1 MSRENDARRDDWDE
15 PQSGEYRPERTR
27 PRQPRPRP
35 SQGGV
40 QQERGRQTPTPPA
53 RRRFTPARDTT
64 GYQRQQP
71 SQQRPASPAAG
82 QRAPNPRRQPRG
94 YRTDEEYEQY
104 RRTESPRRR
113 QPRDFRVDDE
123 EYEQY
128 QQRRRPEQPRRYP
141 RHPRPPV
148 YPREDDY
155 YTVDTPAPGTRTRS
169 ASLTTPTKEAGQMT
183 QQARPRRRGWSTL
196 LIGCAGGFVTVA
208 VIIIVLAV
216 VVFHS
221 LPNVIPGL
229 NIGTSTYS
237 DKQQSVS
244 LPITTNTTRLVIQNP
259 VGNVSVTTDS
269 AATSGTL
276 TYIKRTQ
283 ATSQGNATAEFARIA
298 IAVKPGSSSGCISAT
313 PASCLAVTTTL
324 PNAGSDSVDMLIT
337 LPPQQNPATPFMLSS
352 TTQKG
357 NIAVQNFNGLLSLV
371 DDTGNISVKG
381 GLLSAGS
388 CLQARV
394 GNVTF
399 AGLLQTATDKPP
411 AVNPCTGTPVNPSGA
426 SNQQPWYVMKTGTGN
441 IDVTFITPSA
451 STQPINVLLG
461 ATIANQG
468 KITSDFNI
476 AVKQN
481 SDGTSSYFGPLLPNA
496 QPQPAALL
504 ILTVDVSGNITLHKA

>member
-1 MSRENDARRDDWDE
+1 M
-15 PQSGEYRPERTR
+15 
-27 PRQPRPRP
+27 
-35 SQGGV
+35 
-40 QQERGRQTPTPPA
+40 QQERSRQLPPA
-53 RRRFTPARDTT
+53 RRRFTPTRDTT

-71 SQQRPASPAAG
+71 SQQRPASPATG
-82 QRAPNPRRQPRG
+82 QRPSNPRRQPRG

-104 RRTESPRRR
+104 QQRRRTEPRRR
-113 QPRDFRVDDE
+113 QPRDFRSDDE

-128 QQRRRPEQPRRYP
+128 QQRRRPEQPGRYA
-141 RHPRPPV
+141 HPPV
-148 YPREDDY
+148 YAREDDY

-169 ASLTTPTKEAGQMT
+169 APLTTPPKETGQPT
-183 QQARPRRRGWSTL
+183 QQARPRRRAWSTL

-208 VIIIVLAV
+208 IIIIVLAV
-216 VVFHS
+216 LVFHS

-229 NIGTSTYS
+229 NIGTSSYS
-237 DKQQSVS
+237 DKQQTVT
-244 LPITTNTTRLVIQNP
+244 LPITASITQMIIQNP
-259 VGNVSVTTDS
+259 VGNVSVTTDN

-283 ATSQGNATAEFARIA
+283 ATSQGNATAEFTRIA
-298 IAVKPGSSSGCISAT
+298 VTVKSGSSSGCTAG
-313 PASCLAVTTTL
+313 CLAVTTTL
-324 PNAGSDSVDMLIT
+324 PNAGSDSVDMVIT
-337 LPPQQNPATPFMLSS
+337 LPPQQNPSATFMLSS
-352 TTQKG
+352 ITQKG
-357 NIAVQNFNGLLSLV
+357 NVSVQNFNGLLSLT

-388 CLQARV
+388 CLQARI
-394 GNVTF
+394 GNVAF

-411 AVNPCTGTPVNPSGA
+411 TVNPCTGNPVNPSGA

-451 STQPINVLLG
+451 STQPINVLVG

-468 KITSDFNI
+468 KIISDFNI

-481 SDGTSSYFGPLLPNA
+481 PDGTSSYFGPLLPDA
-496 QPQPAALL
+496 QPQPTALL